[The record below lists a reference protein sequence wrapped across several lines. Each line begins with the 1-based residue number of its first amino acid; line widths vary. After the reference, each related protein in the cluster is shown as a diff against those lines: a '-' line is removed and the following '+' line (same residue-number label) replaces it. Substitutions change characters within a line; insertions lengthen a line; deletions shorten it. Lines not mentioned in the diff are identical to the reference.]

1 MSADLSL
8 LLEEYYK
15 VPNETKNRNFP
26 VHLLAKMRDYL
37 VKQYEENLF
46 EIYEGVLLLIL
57 NPEDKDKLKILSK
70 EAEKIKEDFEL
81 YNSMLENNTTIGE
94 YVNMVMNELQKLIDG
109 LKKNEEEFY
118 KEVLNSDNPNFL
130 ITTYYSLYLRF
141 VTTVYLKLH
150 KTDITN
156 PNIKTKDS
164 RIKDIFNIANF
175 LVGFFGMP
183 ILIYIKKKEVFPYIS
198 ELSGALLHALVAD
211 RTPMPS
217 KDSLGYYLFFKIH
230 ADNS

>member
-8 LLEEYYK
+8 LLEEYYR
-15 VPNETKNRNFP
+15 VPNEMKNRNFP
-26 VHLLAKMRDYL
+26 VLEKMRDYL

-46 EIYEGVLLLIL
+46 EIYEGMLMLIL
-57 NPEDKDKLKILSK
+57 NEDKDKLKILSK
-70 EAEKIKEDFEL
+70 EVEKIKEDFGFMFDS
-81 YNSMLENNTTIGE
+81 NITIGE
-94 YVNMVMNELQKLIDG
+94 YVNMVMNGLQKLIDG

-150 KTDITN
+150 KTNITN

-230 ADNS
+230 ANDSPP

>member
-1 MSADLSL
+1 MLANLSR
-8 LLEEYYK
+8 LLEEY
-15 VPNETKNRNFP
+15 FP
-26 VHLLAKMRDYL
+26 VRLEMWDYLAKHE
-37 VKQYEENLF
+37 YEDMLM
-46 EIYEGVLLLIL
+46 LAL
-57 NPEDKDKLKILSK
+57 NEDKDKLKMLSK
-70 EAEKIKEDFEL
+70 EAEKIKEDFGFMFD
-81 YNSMLENNTTIGE
+81 SDVTIEE
-94 YVNMVMNELQKLIDG
+94 YVNMVMNGLQKLIDG

-130 ITTYYSLYLRF
+130 ITAYYSLYLRF

-150 KTDITN
+150 KT
-156 PNIKTKDS
+156 NIKTKDS
-164 RIKDIFNIANF
+164 RIKDIFNIDNF

-183 ILIYIKKKEVFPYIS
+183 ILIYIKKKEVFPSIS

-230 ADNS
+230 ADDS

>member
-1 MSADLSL
+1 MLANLSR
-8 LLEEYYK
+8 LLEEYFLVRLEMWDY
-15 VPNETKNRNFP
+15 
-26 VHLLAKMRDYL
+26 LAKHE
-37 VKQYEENLF
+37 YEDMLM
-46 EIYEGVLLLIL
+46 LAL
-57 NPEDKDKLKILSK
+57 NEDKDKLKMLSK
-70 EAEKIKEDFEL
+70 EAEKIKEDFGFMFD
-81 YNSMLENNTTIGE
+81 SDVTIEE
-94 YVNMVMNELQKLIDG
+94 YVNMVMNGLQKLIDG

-130 ITTYYSLYLRF
+130 ITAYYSLYLRF

-150 KTDITN
+150 KT
-156 PNIKTKDS
+156 NIKTTKDS
-164 RIKDIFNIANF
+164 RIKDIFDIANF

-183 ILIYIKKKEVFPYIS
+183 ILIYIKKKEVFPSIS

-230 ADNS
+230 ADDS

>member
-8 LLEEYYK
+8 LLEEYYR
-15 VPNETKNRNFP
+15 VPNEMKNRNFP
-26 VHLLAKMRDYL
+26 VHLMEKMRDYL

-46 EIYEGVLLLIL
+46 EIYEGMLMLIL
-57 NPEDKDKLKILSK
+57 NEDKDKLKILSK
-70 EAEKIKEDFEL
+70 EVGKIKEDFEL

-94 YVNMVMNELQKLIDG
+94 YVNMVMNGLQKLIDG

-150 KTDITN
+150 KINITN

>member
-211 RTPMPS
+211 RIPMPS
-217 KDSLGYYLFFKIH
+217 KDSLGYYLFSKIH

>member
-1 MSADLSL
+1 VLVNELSL
-8 LLEEYYK
+8 LLEEYCK
-15 VPNETKNRNFP
+15 V
-26 VHLLAKMRDYL
+26 L
-37 VKQYEENLF
+37 
-46 EIYEGVLLLIL
+46 G
-57 NPEDKDKLKILSK
+57 
-70 EAEKIKEDFEL
+70 
-81 YNSMLENNTTIGE
+81 NNTTIGE
-94 YVNMVMNELQKLIDG
+94 YVNMVLSKLQKLIDG

-150 KTDITN
+150 KINITN

-164 RIKDIFNIANF
+164 GIKDIFNIANF

-183 ILIYIKKKEVFPYIS
+183 ILIYIKKKEVLPYIS

-211 RTPMPS
+211 RIPMPS
-217 KDSLGYYLFFKIH
+217 EDSWGYYLFSKIH